1 MEHVKLKT
9 TRVNFVLALLQTVM
23 VAAVVTITNTEVPAR
38 ADLLLQQGRLSTLAT
53 TSVIWLAALSCIAIV
68 LLEKRT
74 WLRLLWAVVISLGGA
89 VAWGFQR
96 AAHLELSVFDILG
109 FWEAR
114 HEAGNASAIYGEAIK
129 LAMILLAVS
138 VVVYAL
144 PYISRQ
150 WGTLRFD
157 FLRAALPIL
166 PVAIIAGVVFQKGG
180 NGHFALPKQF
190 SQISLAALA
199 AGKLAVLPTV
209 KRNDVAMKVEPLKA
223 ASHILYLVDESLR
236 PDYISTVP
244 GNNITPNF
252 ASFALQMVNYGPA
265 SAGAIC
271 SNYANAVLRFMPSR
285 ADIGG
290 GINYTP
296 TIWQYAKAAGF
307 RTVYIDAQGHAIEN
321 ETRLQNFMTPIELK
335 QIDAFYPLVGATS
348 NEADRALLEII
359 HKEFAKPGPVFIYA
373 NKQGMHFPYDQ
384 NYYTDFGPHHPEQS
398 EVGTI
403 EINSM
408 LNSYRNA
415 VDWNV
420 EKFFGEFAKR
430 VSMKDLAMVYTSDH
444 GQYFAPHEATHC
456 KSSDSHPQMAY
467 VPMFA
472 YVDSAA
478 GMNELAKGAAQ
489 SKGRANHFQI
499 APTILH
505 WMGFD
510 QSDIAAHYSET
521 LHTGTKLDPA
531 YTLGDIFGLFSSDVE
546 WVKLDLDENYLEPET
561 AKAVESLT
569 AVVKQ

>member
-1 MEHVKLKT
+1 MLKT
-9 TRVNFVLALLQTVM
+9 SRVNLLFALLQSVL
-23 VAAVVTITNTEVPAR
+23 VLGLIIVTNTEVPAR
-38 ADLLLQQGRLSTLAT
+38 ATLLLQQGRVSTLAT
-53 TSVIWLAALSCIAIV
+53 TGVIWLIALSCIAIV
-68 LLEKRT
+68 MLEKRT
-74 WLRLLWAVVISLGGA
+74 WVRLFWGAVIALSGT

-114 HEAGNASAIYGEAIK
+114 HEAGNASAIYGDAIK
-129 LAMILLAVS
+129 LAVILAVAS
-138 VVVYAL
+138 VIVFSL
-144 PYISRQ
+144 PFISRQ
-150 WGTLRFD
+150 LGIRRFG
-157 FLRAALPIL
+157 FLRAVLPIL
-166 PVAIIAGVVFQKGG
+166 PIAIVAGVVFQKGG
-180 NGHFALPKQF
+180 NGHFAMPKQF

-199 AGKLAVLPTV
+199 TAKLAVQPTV
-209 KRNDVAMKVEPLKA
+209 ERNDVAMKVGPSKA
-223 ASHILYLVDESLR
+223 ATHILYLVDESLR

-244 GNNITPNF
+244 GNNVTPNF
-252 ASFALQMVNYGPA
+252 ASFASQMVNYGPA
-265 SAGAIC
+265 SSGAIC

-290 GINYTP
+290 GISSTP

-321 ETRLQNFMTPIELK
+321 ETRLQNFMTPIERK
-335 QIDAFYPLVGATS
+335 QIDEFYPLVGATS
-348 NEADRALLEII
+348 NEADRALLDII
-359 HKEFAKPGPVFIYA
+359 NKEFAKPGPVFIYA

-420 EKFFGEFAKR
+420 DKFFAEFAKR
-430 VSMKDLAMVYTSDH
+430 ISMKDLAMVYTSDH

-478 GMNELAKGAAQ
+478 GMSELAQGAAQ

-499 APTILH
+499 APTMLH
-505 WMGFD
+505 WMGFAEA
-510 QSDIAAHYSET
+510 DIAAHYPES
-521 LHTGTKLDPA
+521 LHTGTKLEPA

-546 WVKLDLDENYLEPET
+546 WVKIDLEKNYLEPET